1 MDVAP
6 GLREIEDE
14 MARQFR
20 DARTTFSQVQEAAR
34 PIAERIAATGRVV
47 MLGMGAS
54 HWANRMAAASYRGL
68 GIRAYPE
75 ILSEYMR
82 APLPPGDRV
91 TLITS
96 QSGESGEIASYF
108 AALPNRHDHFGL
120 TLNAGSTLGRLVP
133 VLAGS
138 GGPEKPYAATRS
150 IVISLIL
157 HAAIL
162 HHLGHDDA
170 ALMEVLAHDAPA
182 ATPNEEAVAELAAC
196 HTLFLSGRGQAHGA
210 LEVAA
215 LTFME
220 LARTPAIA
228 LELGQLLHGP
238 HECLAPGAALVLAR
252 QIGPDASGVT
262 RMAAAARSYG
272 LRPILFDL
280 GRQDPVAG
288 AIHIRLPARNGLA
301 AALQLL
307 PAVQLHVI
315 HAAAHRVSDFGKP
328 RRSSKVTDGE
338 AT

>member
-20 DARTTFSQVQEAAR
+20 DARTTFAQVLKAAQPVAR
-34 PIAERIAATGRVV
+34 RIAAAGRVV

-54 HWANRMAAASYRGL
+54 HWANRMAAPSYRGV

-108 AALPNRHDHFGL
+108 AALSDRRDHFGL
-120 TLNAGSTLGRLVP
+120 TLNADSTLGRLVP

-150 IVISLIL
+150 IVITLAL

-170 ALMEVLAHDAPA
+170 ALMEVLERDASIAPDA
-182 ATPNEEAVAELAAC
+182 DAVAELASC
-196 HTLFLSGRGQAHGA
+196 RTLFLSGRGQAHSV
-210 LEVAA
+210 LEAAA

-220 LARTPAIA
+220 LARMPAIA

-238 HECLAPGAALVLAR
+238 LECLAPGTALVLAR
-252 QIGPDASGVT
+252 EIGPDASGIT
-262 RMAAAARSYG
+262 RMAEAALSYG
-272 LRPILFDL
+272 MRPVLFDL
-280 GRQDPVAG
+280 GRQDAVAG
-288 AIHIRLPARNGLA
+288 AIRVPLPARKGLA
-301 AALQLL
+301 AVLELL
-307 PAVQLHVI
+307 PSVQRHVI
-315 HAAAHRVSDFGKP
+315 HAAARRVSDFGRP
-328 RRSSKVTDGE
+328 RRSSKITDGE

>member
-6 GLREIEDE
+6 GLHEIEDE
-14 MARQFR
+14 MSRQFR
-20 DARTTFSQVQEAAR
+20 DARTTFAQVLDAAR
-34 PIAERIAATGRVV
+34 PIAARIAATGRVV

-54 HWANRMAAASYRGL
+54 HWANRMAAPSYRGV
-68 GIRAYPE
+68 GIRAYAE
-75 ILSEYMR
+75 VLSEYMR

-96 QSGESGEIASYF
+96 QSGGSGEIAAYF
-108 AALPNRHDHFGL
+108 AAFPDRRDHFGL
-120 TLNAGSTLGRLVP
+120 TLNADSALARLVP

-150 IVISLIL
+150 IVITLAL

-170 ALMEVLAHDAPA
+170 ALMEVLERPAETALDAD
-182 ATPNEEAVAELAAC
+182 AVAGLASC
-196 HTLFLSGRGQAHGA
+196 RTLFLAGRGQAHGA
-210 LEVAA
+210 LEAAA

-238 HECLAPGAALVLAR
+238 RECLAPDTALVLAR
-252 QIGPDASGVT
+252 TTGPDAPGVT
-262 RMAAAARSYG
+262 RMAEAALSYG
-272 LRPILFDL
+272 MRPILFDL
-280 GRQDPVAG
+280 GRQDEIAG
-288 AIHIRLPARNGLA
+288 AIHICLPARSGLA
-301 AALQLL
+301 AAVELL
-307 PAVQLHVI
+307 PAVQRHVI
-315 HAAAHRVSDFGKP
+315 HAAARRVGDFGRP
-328 RRSSKVTDGE
+328 RRSSKITDGE

>member
-20 DARTTFSQVQEAAR
+20 DARTTFAQVLEAAQ
-34 PIAERIAATGRVV
+34 PIAARIAATGRVI

-54 HWANRMAAASYRGL
+54 HWANRMAAPSYRGV
-68 GIRAYPE
+68 GIRAYAE

-96 QSGESGEIASYF
+96 QSGGSGEIASYF
-108 AALPNRHDHFGL
+108 AALPERHDHFGL
-120 TLNAGSTLGRLVP
+120 TLNADSTLGHLVP

-150 IVISLIL
+150 IVITLAL

-170 ALMEVLAHDAPA
+170 ALMEMLEQDASIA
-182 ATPNEEAVAELAAC
+182 LNADAVAELASC
-196 HTLFLSGRGQAHGA
+196 RTLFLSGRRQAFGA
-210 LEVAA
+210 LEAAA

-220 LARTPAIA
+220 LARAPAIA

-238 HECLAPGAALVLAR
+238 LECLGPGTALVLAR
-252 QIGPDASGVT
+252 KIGPDSSGIT
-262 RMAAAARSYG
+262 RMAEAALSYG
-272 LRPILFDL
+272 MRPVIFDL
-280 GRQDPVAG
+280 GRQDAVAG
-288 AIHIRLPARNGLA
+288 AIQICLPARNGLA
-301 AALQLL
+301 AAVELL
-307 PAVQLHVI
+307 PAVQRHVI
-315 HAAAHRVSDFGKP
+315 HAAARRVSDFGQP
-328 RRSSKVTDGE
+328 RRSSKITDGE